1 MNDFD
6 KYIKSKIAEEQ
17 TDIPDSVK
25 TRIEQALAHL
35 PEKKPKIKQIR
46 ILPRFVAAAA
56 CFVFVTLFLL
66 PNVSIA
72 YAQALEQVPIIG
84 DVVRVVT
91 IRNYFYSDDR
101 HEMDIEVPKI
111 EGEGSDAVDYINKS
125 VSELT
130 MTLVNQFY
138 KDLEITANNG
148 YGSIHVDYEVIT
160 NTERWFTLKL
170 AVSETAASSNN
181 YFEFYHIDKEQG
193 KIIEL
198 GDLFNT
204 DDFSDT
210 IVSEIKKQ
218 MKQQMEANETVQY
231 WIYDEEIGEDFA
243 TVGSNHNFYW
253 NHDGDLVI
261 VFDKYEVAP
270 GSMGTPEFVI
280 KRDIVEDILN
290 EEFKDVYE
298 QYNK

>member
-25 TRIEQALAHL
+25 TRIEQTLADL
-35 PEKKPKIKQIR
+35 PEKKSKIKQIK

-56 CFVFVTLFLL
+56 CFVFITLFLL
-66 PNVSIA
+66 PNVSMT

-84 DVVRVVT
+84 DIVRVVT

-111 EGEGSDAVDYINKS
+111 EVEGSDAVNYINRS

-130 MTLVNQFY
+130 TTLVNQFY

-160 NTERWFTLKL
+160 NTDRWFTLKL
-170 AVSETAASSNN
+170 AVTETAASSNY
-181 YFEFYHIDKEQG
+181 YFKFYHINKQQG
-193 KIIEL
+193 KIIVL
-198 GDLFNT
+198 GDLFIT

-210 IVSEIKKQ
+210 IVIEIKKQ
-218 MKQQMEANETVQY
+218 MKQQMEANETAQY
-231 WIYDEEIGEDFA
+231 WINDEEIGEGFD
-243 TVGSNHNFYW
+243 TVDSDHNFYW
-253 NHDGDLVI
+253 NCDGDLVI

-270 GSMGTPEFVI
+270 GSMGTPEF
-280 KRDIVEDILN
+280 IVEHELIKDILKEPYKN
-290 EEFKDVYE
+290 FH
-298 QYNK
+298 Q